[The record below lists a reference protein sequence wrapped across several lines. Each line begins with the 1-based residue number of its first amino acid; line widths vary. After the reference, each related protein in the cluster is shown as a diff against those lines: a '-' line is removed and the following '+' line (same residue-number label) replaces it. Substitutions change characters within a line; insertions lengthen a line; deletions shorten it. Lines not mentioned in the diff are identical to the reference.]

1 MLIIDVYC
9 IDCNFSVLLSV
20 QLSWL
25 RLTVYNLRR
34 SWMGTDWA
42 LVRAADGGG
51 LVNDDTRLPSL
62 LSWPDRMMKT
72 QITYK

>member
-1 MLIIDVYC
+1 MLIIEVYC

-34 SWMGTDWA
+34 SCMGTG
-42 LVRAADGGG
+42 LRAADGGG

-62 LSWPDRMMKT
+62 LSWLDRMMKT